1 MLEDTA
7 DSSMAGQFES
17 VIGITGFDEFTA
29 AVQRVLDSP
38 DASGFAGTPIAV
50 LVQPLIDPRHGG
62 VLFGIDPVTGRS
74 DRRVVAAVDGG
85 PEQLVSG
92 TVDGSR
98 YVLDTHGH
106 VVNFTRADGPELARR
121 RAARARRACRTRSRE
136 CSAVRRTWSGPSSTT
151 VAWCCCSRAR

>member
-7 DSSMAGQFES
+7 ASSMAGQFES
-17 VIGITGFDEFTA
+17 VIGITDFDEFTA
-29 AVQRVLDSP
+29 AVQRVLDSR
-38 DASGFAGTPIAV
+38 DTSGFAGTPIAV

-62 VLFGIDPVTGRS
+62 VLFGIDPVTGRT

-106 VVNFTRADGPELARR
+106 VVNSRAPTGPSWQGPSCTSSSRCR
-121 RAARARRACRTRSRE
+121 IRWRA

-151 VAWCCCSRAR
+151 VGWCCCSRAR